1 MKNFRKDTYET
12 KNEQW
17 LLGRQMRRLER
28 WGTRTA
34 RRLFMYTF
42 TCLVSAQHKCITCL
56 KMKLIKN

>member
-17 LLGRQMRRLER
+17 LLGRQMGRLER

-34 RRLFMYTF
+34 RRSFMYTF
-42 TCLVSAQHKCITCL
+42 MCLVSEQHKCIICL